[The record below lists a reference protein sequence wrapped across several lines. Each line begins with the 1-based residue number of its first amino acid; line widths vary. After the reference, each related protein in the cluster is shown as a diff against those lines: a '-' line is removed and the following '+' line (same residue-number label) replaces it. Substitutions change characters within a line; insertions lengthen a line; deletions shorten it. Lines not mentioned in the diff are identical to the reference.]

1 MKPVPTSVIA
11 ALVVPTMAGPTL
23 VALAE
28 SLVWPAVAV
37 VLAAAALRLV
47 WAQTRL

>member
-11 ALVVPTMAGPTL
+11 ALVLLTMAGPTL

-28 SLVWPAVAV
+28 SLVWPVVAV

-47 WAQTRL
+47 WTQTRL